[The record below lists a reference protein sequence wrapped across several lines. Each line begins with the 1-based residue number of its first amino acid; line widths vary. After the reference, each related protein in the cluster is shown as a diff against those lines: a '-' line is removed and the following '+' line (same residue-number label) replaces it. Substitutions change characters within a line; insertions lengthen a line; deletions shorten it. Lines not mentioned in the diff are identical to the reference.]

1 MLAKGSIQIST
12 EKTES
17 HNMVNGFLK
26 GAKASQQR
34 RYSFFQQMVLKKL
47 DTHMLKKK
55 WIDSHL
61 IPQKLTQMNYRPK
74 LKPKTS
80 MRKHQENLCDLGLG
94 KNVFDTKPK
103 AWIIKGKKKKQY
115 TKCHQNKNS
124 LQKTMLR

>member
-12 EKTES
+12 GKTES

-55 WIDSHL
+55 
-61 IPQKLTQMNYRPK
+61 MNRFTPH
-74 LKPKTS
+74 T
-80 MRKHQENLCDLGLG
+80 
-94 KNVFDTKPK
+94 TK
-103 AWIIKGKKKKQY
+103 I
-115 TKCHQNKNS
+115 NS
-124 LQKTMLR
+124 NELQA